1 MALVDCVDD
10 YYQAANYDMND
21 CLLNGTA
28 LSGSVQVGLGIFH
41 V

>member
-10 YYQAANYDMND
+10 YYQAANYDY
-21 CLLNGTA
+21 LLNGTA